1 MVDRL
6 GFVSRLADGDESM
19 LQLYTSRCFGAL
31 RRSGK
36 VMAALSRLRWLGL
49 PLARTSAVLAP
60 TAVSA
65 TPITTSP
72 ARRPRR
78 FSCSRHSPLD
88 VPQLASLPTTNF
100 RSPSWRCSLLAG
112 VEILRCCAARTS
124 DHDHYAWVRPRCS
137 PVAGPLTEMLASQSG
152 SDKHICRAGIWW

>member
-1 MVDRL
+1 MGTL
-6 GFVSRLADGDESM
+6 S
-19 LQLYTSRCFGAL
+19 QLCWL
-31 RRSGK
+31 R
-36 VMAALSRLRWLGL
+36 L
-49 PLARTSAVLAP
+49 PLAPASTVVAATR
-60 TAVSA
+60 VST

-124 DHDHYAWVRPRCS
+124 DHDHCAWVRPNALPSRTCAPNCWCCAS
-137 PVAGPLTEMLASQSG
+137 DRTNFAERGHGGEMVEGGVGAQWDAGRHCVMMLSAHQEWSG
-152 SDKHICRAGIWW
+152 GG